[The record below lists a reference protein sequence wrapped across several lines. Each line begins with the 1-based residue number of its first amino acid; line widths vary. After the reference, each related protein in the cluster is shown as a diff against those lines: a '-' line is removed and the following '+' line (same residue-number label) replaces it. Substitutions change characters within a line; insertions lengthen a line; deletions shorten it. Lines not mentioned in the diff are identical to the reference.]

1 MRRLWFL
8 ALVVAVISAGVLAGA
23 MPGCALAP
31 AVFEPPELSD
41 GYYSIVD
48 ESGHPIVSTGLGV
61 VVGDE
66 FVTTDNRVFVV
77 VAVRDRVATARF
89 ERQEDLGPYLPAST
103 VLLSAAAPPAVGIY
117 HTHSDESYI
126 PSDGTS
132 AIDDRG
138 GIYDVGAALARAL
151 QQAGL
156 AVLHDEAVHLPHDAG
171 AYARSRRT
179 AANLLRQGANVLFD
193 VHRDA
198 GPAAEYSRTVDGT
211 TVAQVMLV
219 VGRQNPAMAN
229 NLAFAQALKA
239 AADQRFPGLIR
250 GILYAHGNYN
260 QDLSPHSLLLEV
272 GDDHSQKEDAEKGA
286 AMLASLVPAVWNSP
300 ALWQTQERISWS
312 VLFWL
317 LMAVVLG
324 GGTYLVIASG
334 GVLQAA
340 TRLGHIWESLKTMIR
355 GRRPA

>member
-1 MRRLWFL
+1 MRGLLFL
-8 ALVVAVISAGVLAGA
+8 VGIGAMVAAGVVAAA
-23 MPGCALAP
+23 MPGVAVSL
-31 AVFEPPELSD
+31 AVFEPPELAD
-41 GYYSIVD
+41 GYYSLVD
-48 ESGHPIVSTGLGV
+48 ESGHLLLTTGLGV

-66 FVTTDNRVFVV
+66 FITADNRVFVV
-77 VAVRDRVATARF
+77 VSVRDRTAIARF
-89 ERQEDLGPYLPAST
+89 EGQEDLSPYLPAAT
-103 VLLSAAAPPAVGIY
+103 GPLWAAALPLVGIY

-126 PSDGTS
+126 PSDGTA
-132 AIDDRG
+132 AIDDHG
-138 GIYDVGAALARAL
+138 GIYDVGEALAAALR
-151 QQAGL
+151 QEGL
-156 AVLHDEAVHLPHDAG
+156 AVIHDEAVHLPHDAG

-179 AANLLRQGANVLFD
+179 ATDLLRQGANVLFD

-211 TVAQVMLV
+211 PVAQVMLV

-229 NLAFAQALKA
+229 NLAFARALKA
-239 AADQRFPGLIR
+239 AADQKYPGVIR

-272 GDDHSQKEDAEKGA
+272 GDDHSKKEDAEKGV

-300 ALWQTQERISWS
+300 GMWRTQERSSWS
-312 VLFWL
+312 ILFWL
-317 LMAVVLG
+317 FIAVVLG

-334 GVLQAA
+334 GVLPAA
-340 TRLGHIWESLKTMIR
+340 TRLGRIWESLKTMVR